1 MDYIPLIDDF
11 KSKTKTHPKN
21 ERFVTLFY
29 YLSIMYNQG
38 IDPSNK
44 CMSQA
49 FIRVTNQIKRLDF
62 EIKDGNSITG
72 LSGVGKDII
81 NKIDDYIKSGVVII
95 PEIDN
100 LSLSISLFK
109 FINESPNQ
117 WYFNFNNRFEV
128 SISKTKYSLHS
139 KTNNEY
145 IFKKNLIIL

>member
-1 MDYIPLIDDF
+1 
-11 KSKTKTHPKN
+11 
-21 ERFVTLFY
+21 
-29 YLSIMYNQG
+29 MYNQG

-145 IFKKNLIIL
+145 IFKKTL